1 VGLQIR
7 ILQLNIEGISRSKC
21 DYLSRLLVENN
32 ITVLVLQE
40 THAENAS
47 NLSSKG
53 HIKGFTLASAIY
65 NKQYGSAT
73 YIRNSISNWE
83 HILTSDVNNN
93 SLIKIKIEENN
104 IINV

>member
-1 VGLQIR
+1 VGSQLR

-47 NLSSKG
+47 DLSSRG
-53 HIKGFTLASAIY
+53 HIERFTLASATFHKKY
-65 NKQYGSAT
+65 ESAT
-73 YIRNSISNWE
+73 YVRNSISN
-83 HILTSDVNNN
+83 
-93 SLIKIKIEENN
+93 
-104 IINV
+104 